1 MILRMGYIL
10 SEAWGPIS
18 PEEYLYSIKEDCLS
32 LKVKDIL
39 ILKG

>member
-18 PEEYLYSIKEDCLS
+18 PKEYLYLIKEDCLS